1 MFGINISSESVNFV
15 VLQQNLLL
23 KGRRKKTVPPFS
35 ISTINHQVLMW
46 HPPILNPGMFW
57 CCSIKQ
63 ILPIH
68 WQNLHGV
75 WYLVFDVQYLVFD
88 IWWYLIFGNQIII
101 FLGSLVL
108 QHNQAQTDGGLWW
121 SLASY
126 HQPLSIHIHL
136 LHFLSFYS
144 FIWIY
149 LLWSLTSSLQPHFS
163 YSFTSFLLDIH
174 LFIHLL
180 EFIFCGI

>member
-46 HPPILNPGMFW
+46 HPPILE
-57 CCSIKQ
+57 CSDAVPSSKYCLFIDKM
-63 ILPIH
+63 
-68 WQNLHGV
+68 LHGV
-75 WYLVFDVQYLVFD
+75 WYLVFDNQYLVFD

-174 LFIHLL
+174 LFIHLF